1 LKAATPSSYKF
12 AVYSP
17 FFHSVPLSMMTEAGG
32 NFCLFFCFVLF
43 FPDFIFEMLVTLFEG
58 VYEILEAQFTS
69 AVL

>member
-1 LKAATPSSYKF
+1 M
-12 AVYSP
+12 V
-17 FFHSVPLSMMTEAGG
+17 AGG

-43 FPDFIFEMLVTLFEG
+43 FLDLIFEILVTLFEG

>member
-1 LKAATPSSYKF
+1 M
-12 AVYSP
+12 V
-17 FFHSVPLSMMTEAGG
+17 AGG
-32 NFCLFFCFVLF
+32 NFCLFLCFVLF